1 MSPAWHVWQRCSVR
15 LKLVISTT
23 AVNKHPPKLV
33 IEYPMDFIHANHT
46 DLLQIKK
53 CDNQN
58 ATMSLTLVCFFSSV
72 MHKPFLSEIL
82 KISETNIFQLFS
94 QILLLTK
101 MLFFFGDHQLSI
113 QLHTDLQVKRLCLTS
128 SQNEDADVPPLPRR
142 HHPRWESP
150 TDRSSIDQAGRT
162 QVSERF

>member
-1 MSPAWHVWQRCSVR
+1 
-15 LKLVISTT
+15 
-23 AVNKHPPKLV
+23 
-33 IEYPMDFIHANHT
+33 MDIIHANHS

-72 MHKPFLSEIL
+72 MHKPFSSEIL
-82 KISETNIFQLFS
+82 KLSETNISQLFS

-101 MLFFFGDHQLSI
+101 AQMSI
-113 QLHTDLQVKRLCLTS
+113 QLSTDLKVTRLCLPS

-142 HHPRWESP
+142 HHPR
-150 TDRSSIDQAGRT
+150 
-162 QVSERF
+162 